1 MRRTSGSLSPRGQE
15 QQSRERD
22 RPGPA
27 WPPVP
32 AQSPQRKRKEQTR
45 GTAACR
51 PGEASERPAARGAHE
66 RRADSLG
73 GPPPLSD
80 GLRGRGGAQAGRG
93 ARPQQPA
100 GVAGFVNTHFL
111 PFPLCCQGLR
121 APPGLLRTAPLCGT
135 TATPTRL
142 RPRWSRQAVEGQT
155 GTRDPAGAG
164 ARPLPPHTRGVP
176 TIKLLSTAQALTVRG
191 WLPPPRPAAALHQLL
206 PPWGTFRSRDR
217 DPPRSERQKN
227 RFL

>member
-1 MRRTSGSLSPRGQE
+1 MAGPRGRLPGTRPALPGMAACPRPESAAKEEGADQ
-15 QQSRERD
+15 RD
-22 RPGPA
+22 GS
-27 WPPVP
+27 VP
-32 AQSPQRKRKEQTR
+32 ARGGQRAPGGAWGPRTPCRLSRGSP
-45 GTAACR
+45 
-51 PGEASERPAARGAHE
+51 PHSVMAS
-66 RRADSLG
+66 G
-73 GPPPLSD
+73 G
-80 GLRGRGGAQAGRG
+80 GGAQAGRG

-121 APPGLLRTAPLCGT
+121 APPGLLRT

-176 TIKLLSTAQALTVRG
+176 TIKLLSTAQAVTVQG
-191 WLPPPRPAAALHQLL
+191 QLPPPRPAAALHQLL

-217 DPPRSERQKN
+217 DPPRSDERQKN

>member
-1 MRRTSGSLSPRGQE
+1 MRPGRYGRLSPPRV
-15 QQSRERD
+15 R
-22 RPGPA
+22 
-27 WPPVP
+27 
-32 AQSPQRKRKEQTR
+32 
-45 GTAACR
+45 
-51 PGEASERPAARGAHE
+51 SERGRS
-66 RRADSLG
+66 RREGRQRAG
-73 GPPPLSD
+73 
-80 GLRGRGGAQAGRG
+80 RGRPASARRRVGPTNAVQTLSGLPPHSVMASGGGGAQAGRG

-135 TATPTRL
+135 TASPTRL
-142 RPRWSRQAVEGQT
+142 RPCWSRQAVEGQT

-191 WLPPPRPAAALHQLL
+191 RLPPPRPAAALHQLL
-206 PPWGTFRSRDR
+206 PPWGTFRSRDC
-217 DPPRSERQKN
+217 DPPRSDERQKN